1 MSPIVH
7 DRSTHVNLT
16 MYTAFGL
23 KLASE
28 LYLPELIPA
37 APVAVEDVVIRQ
49 ADLTAWSDQ
58 LEQTNFVMQDECFMF
73 HIPDTAIYAV
83 RGGREI
89 EVCSYS
95 GADPD
100 TVRLYVLGTC
110 MGVLLMQRRILPIHG
125 SAIVIGGRAYAF
137 VGESGAGKSTLAAAF
152 TQAGYRMVSDDVIA
166 MQATA
171 SETIVYPAYPQQKL
185 GLESLLQLEA
195 LQGNRHAHKSNHGL
209 VLMDGNPAMLQ
220 YGHLRKLTG
229 ELNKYAV
236 PRVDYFHNK
245 PLPLGGIFEL
255 VVESP
260 NREFQRQGELAAVTE
275 QPLNMLECL
284 HTLLLHTYRRVI
296 IPRMSLGEWHFGT
309 AARMARQVEG
319 WRLLRDSSAFTASEV
334 VDQVLDIIRKEE
346 NSYGSYSFDEGS

>member
-1 MSPIVH
+1 MH
-7 DRSTHVNLT
+7 DRSTNASLT

-37 APVAVEDVVIRQ
+37 APGAVEDVIIRQ

-58 LEQTNFVMQDECFMF
+58 LEQANFVMQGERFMF

-83 RGGREI
+83 REGREI

-100 TVRLYVLGTC
+100 TVRLFVLGTC

-125 SAIVIGGRAYAF
+125 SAVVIGGRAYAF

-166 MQATA
+166 VQATA

-185 GLESLLQLEA
+185 GLESMLQLEV
-195 LQGNRHAHKSNHGL
+195 LQENKH
-209 VLMDGNPAMLQ
+209 
-220 YGHLRKLTG
+220 GHLRKLTG

-236 PRVDYFHNK
+236 PTVDSFHNE
-245 PLPLGGIFEL
+245 PLPLGGVFEL
-255 VVESP
+255 VAESP
-260 NREFQRQGELAAVTE
+260 NREFQREGELKAAME
-275 QPLNMLECL
+275 HPLNMLECL
-284 HTLLLHTYRRVI
+284 HTLLFHTYRRVV

-309 AARMARQVEG
+309 AARVARQVEG
-319 WRLLRDSSAFTASEV
+319 WRLLRDSSAFTASEIV
-334 VDQVLDIIRKEE
+334 HRVLDIIRKEE
-346 NSYGSYSFDEGS
+346 NSYGSYSFNEGS